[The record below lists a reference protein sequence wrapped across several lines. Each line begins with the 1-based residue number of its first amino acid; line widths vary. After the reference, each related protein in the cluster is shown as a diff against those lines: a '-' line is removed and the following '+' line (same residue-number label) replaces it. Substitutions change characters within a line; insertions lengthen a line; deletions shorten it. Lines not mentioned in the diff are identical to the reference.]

1 MPGDSNSPLMK
12 LDAAA
17 SYQMFTW
24 LKEPYG
30 EVAAA
35 SDFPSLSAFEQWER
49 LLQYVNRIG
58 YLPGKTNVAS
68 LDEVSNQSKS
78 QLLQWLDE
86 EYQRN
91 QRALPQK
98 AEPPRRLLHIKA

>member
-1 MPGDSNSPLMK
+1 MAGDSKSPPRK

-24 LKEPYG
+24 LQGPYV

-35 SDFPSLSAFEQWER
+35 LDFHSISPFEQWER
-49 LLQYVNRIG
+49 LQQYVKKVG
-58 YLPGKTNVAS
+58 YLLGKTNVAS
-68 LDEVSNQSKS
+68 LDDVSNESRA

-91 QRALPQK
+91 HRSTQQQTQ
-98 AEPPRRLLHIKA
+98 PPPRLLHLKA